1 MASPV
6 SLKITSSAF
15 HFGRLS
21 HNIFLEIVRSLRLRK
36 LRAASYLSLAFIVK
50 TGFRGPSM
58 QVAESNSGSARI
70 FYGWYVV
77 MACVVGT
84 AMGWAVAVIF
94 SFSSFAPLLHNE
106 FGWSFTSIGVA
117 MALFGW
123 CIVITSPVVGWLID
137 KHGPRRVLLP
147 SIFLLGL
154 VVCSMSMLNSS
165 IISFYVGMS
174 LMGIFGAGTGVAPYS
189 KILLG
194 WFDKKRGLA
203 LGIGLSGVGLGA
215 FLAPLFIEAVTDAY
229 GWRGAYLA
237 LGCSIWVISGIVCY
251 VFLKNSS
258 SEMGL
263 KMDGAGKLTVEDE
276 ERLLTKTGFSV
287 KEATSKR
294 IFWLL
299 IVSFFVL
306 GITMSG
312 VVVHMKQLLIVSGV
326 AITDAAQVLSIL
338 GIAVILGRILA
349 GYLMDR
355 IFAPYVAVMFFLGPM
370 IGYFMFIQ
378 GVTGFEAIVALFLF
392 GVAVG
397 AEFDILSF
405 FTSKY
410 FGMKNFG
417 ILFGWIFA
425 SFQIGQSLGAYLTGY
440 AIDSEQLSM
449 LLTVYTGGIIFACV
463 CFLLLGPYTS
473 FAINDSK
480 IAVER
485 A

>member
-1 MASPV
+1 MLVANSN
-6 SLKITSSAF
+6 L
-15 HFGRLS
+15 G
-21 HNIFLEIVRSLRLRK
+21 N
-36 LRAASYLSLAFIVK
+36 
-50 TGFRGPSM
+50 TG
-58 QVAESNSGSARI
+58 I

-77 MACVVGT
+77 MASVVGT

-106 FGWSFTSIGVA
+106 FGWSFTSIGFA

-123 CIVITSPVVGWLID
+123 GIVITSPIVGWLID
-137 KHGPRRVLLP
+137 KYGPRRVLLP

-154 VVCSMSMLNSS
+154 VVCSMSMLNAS
-165 IISFYVGMS
+165 IISFYIGMS
-174 LMGIFGAGTGVAPYS
+174 LMGVFGAGTGVASYS

-203 LGIGLSGVGLGA
+203 LGVGLSGVGVGA

-229 GWRGAYLA
+229 GWRGAYIG
-237 LGCSIWVISGIVCY
+237 LGCSIWIISGSVCY
-251 VFLKNSS
+251 IFLKNSS
-258 SEMGL
+258 SEMGQ
-263 KMDGAGKLTVEDE
+263 KMDGAGRLTPQDE
-276 ERLLTKTGFSV
+276 EHLVKITGLSL
-287 KEATSKR
+287 KEVTSKH

-299 IVSFFVL
+299 IASFFVL

-326 AITDAAQVLSIL
+326 AAVDAARVLSML
-338 GIAVILGRILA
+338 GIAVILGRVLA

-355 IFAPYVAVMFFLGPM
+355 VFAPYVAVMFFLGPM

-378 GVTGFEAIVALFLF
+378 GVTGFDATVAIFLF

-417 ILFGWIFA
+417 VLFGWIFA

-440 AIDSEQLSM
+440 AIDNENLST
-449 LLTVYTGGIIFACV
+449 LLTVYTGGIIFACG
-463 CFLLLGPYTS
+463 CFLLLGPYTD
-473 FAINDSK
+473 FTKNESK
-480 IAVER
+480 
-485 A
+485 